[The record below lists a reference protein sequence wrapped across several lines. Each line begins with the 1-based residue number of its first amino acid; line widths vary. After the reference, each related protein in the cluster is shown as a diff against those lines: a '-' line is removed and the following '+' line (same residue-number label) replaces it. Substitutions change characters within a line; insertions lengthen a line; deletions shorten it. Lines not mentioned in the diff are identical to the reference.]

1 MSVINK
7 MLNDLDQ
14 RDDTVQAQEETA
26 FLTPPAK
33 RSKKWMIGLVGSV
46 ISGILAVIIGYMYYT
61 ELLRLDGMADLTK
74 SKAKPTV
81 TAQQKPAQA
90 QSTTN
95 KANDTGSD
103 SGSDQ
108 EKTKNVTNQP
118 QLVVIPKNQAD
129 GKPVE
134 RTSTLSVV
142 AVQTKA
148 SSTAGQSSDQ
158 QPKSPEQTTSVQP
171 NNLPPSTQ
179 ISTPKAIVTGADK
192 PKPEGFAKADTR
204 KMTVSR
210 VKLTRNQR
218 VKKVYTAAKKYS
230 QSGLIKQA
238 IGKYQDALKIKP
250 EHEGA
255 RSELAALYYGR
266 AMIAE
271 ALGVLSEGL
280 AIEPGNSRWSLLA
293 AKIHYRRTNYSAALG
308 YLQLP
313 VHPMDE
319 VEYVALKATT
329 LQKLKDYPAAATV
342 YRQLTTAF
350 PSNGRWWLGL
360 ATTLEAQQDITAA
373 LSAYRKSLRLSNIS
387 PTSREFVMSRLQRLE
402 N

>member
-14 RDDTVQAQEETA
+14 REDTEQAKEEVA
-26 FLTPPAK
+26 FLTPPVK
-33 RSKKWMIGLVGSV
+33 RSKKWMVGLVGSV

-61 ELLRLDGMADLTK
+61 ELLRLDGTLDLIK
-74 SKAKPTV
+74 SKSSPNLS
-81 TAQQKPAQA
+81 AQQQQP
-90 QSTTN
+90 T
-95 KANDTGSD
+95 KADGSRSAED
-103 SGSDQ
+103 
-108 EKTKNVTNQP
+108 KTKDVLSQP
-118 QLVVIPKNQAD
+118 ELIVIPKKQAD

-142 AVQTKA
+142 AVPTKA
-148 SSTAGQSSDQ
+148 NSAVEHTAQPATQSAI
-158 QPKSPEQTTSVQP
+158 QPATGQP
-171 NNLPPSTQ
+171 NNLSPTTQ
-179 ISTPKAIVTGADK
+179 IDSAKQAIITAADR
-192 PKPEGFAKADTR
+192 PKPAGFAKADAS
-204 KMTVSR
+204 KMTISR
-210 VKLTRNQR
+210 ITLTPSQR
-218 VKKVYTAAKKYS
+218 VKKVYTAAKKLS
-230 QSGLIKQA
+230 QSGLIKEA
-238 IGKYQDALKIKP
+238 IAKYQDALKIKP

-266 AMIAE
+266 AMTAQ
-271 ALGVLSEGL
+271 ALGVLNEGL

-293 AKIHYRRTNYSAALG
+293 AKIHYRRTNYAAALG

-319 VEYVALKATT
+319 VEYVAIKATT
-329 LQKLKDYPAAATV
+329 LQKLKDYPAAATA

-350 PSNGRWWLGL
+350 PGNGRWWLGL

-373 LSAYRKSLRLSNIS
+373 LRSYRKSLRLSNIS

>member
-7 MLNDLDQ
+7 MLNDLDE
-14 RDDTVQAQEETA
+14 RGDTQQAQEEVA
-26 FLTPPAK
+26 FLTPPVK

-61 ELLRLDGMADLTK
+61 QLLRVDRTLDLTK
-74 SKAKPTV
+74 PKASPDV
-81 TAQQKPAQA
+81 TAQPKSAEA
-90 QSTTN
+90 QST
-95 KANDTGSD
+95 AGA
-103 SGSDQ
+103 Q
-108 EKTKNVTNQP
+108 EKTKDVAQQP
-118 QLVVIPKNQAD
+118 QLIVIPKKQAD
-129 GKPVE
+129 GKPIE

-142 AVQTKA
+142 AVPAKA
-148 SSTAGQSSDQ
+148 NPSVGRSN
-158 QPKSPEQTTSVQP
+158 QPKPQAQKATEQP
-171 NNLPPSTQ
+171 DNLPPTTQ
-179 ISTPKAIVTGADK
+179 VPVRQAIVTGADK
-192 PKPEGFAKADTR
+192 PKPEGFPKADAS

-210 VKLTRNQR
+210 ITLTRSQR
-218 VKKVYTAAKKYS
+218 AKKVYSAAKKLS
-230 QSGLIKQA
+230 QSGQIKEA
-238 IGKYQDALKIKP
+238 IAKYRDALKIKP

-266 AMIAE
+266 AMIAQS
-271 ALGVLSEGL
+271 LGVLSEGL

-329 LQKLKDYPAAATV
+329 LQKLKDYPAAATA

-350 PSNGRWWLGL
+350 PGNGRWWLGL
-360 ATTLEAQQDITAA
+360 ATTLEAQQEITAA
-373 LSAYRKSLRLSNIS
+373 VSAYRKSLRLSNIS